1 MRFSPMC
8 GWSAIALVA
17 VMAPL
22 RAQQPTAL
30 QQSTQVLIVTTANWN
45 TTAGVLQPIERTTVQ
60 GKWQL
65 AGDPVTVAVGRN
77 GLGWG
82 LGLVPRGALA
92 GNASDGQVKREGD
105 GKAPAGLFNLGTV
118 FGYAAQEP
126 AGWKMRYT
134 ELTATVECVDDASS
148 AFYNQVVD
156 RATVKPDW
164 NSSEKM
170 RHAGE
175 VYRWGLVIDNNSNPV
190 TRGSGSCVFMHIWM
204 GPGVPTSGCTAMP
217 EERLTSILAW
227 LDPARKPLL
236 LQLTYDDYKKLGKR
250 WKLPKLPPP
259 GRG

>member
-1 MRFSPMC
+1 MRCSRIC
-8 GWSAIALVA
+8 SLTAVALVA
-17 VMAPL
+17 VMVSL

-30 QQSTQVLIVTTANWN
+30 QQSTQLLIVTTADWN
-45 TTAGVLQPIERTTVQ
+45 TTAGVLQPIERTSAND
-60 GKWQL
+60 KWKL
-65 AGDPVTVAVGRN
+65 AGAPITVAIGRN
-77 GLGWG
+77 GLAWG
-82 LGLVPRGALA
+82 LGLVPPEELA
-92 GNASDGQVKREGD
+92 ENISAGPVKREGD
-105 GKAPAGLFNLGTV
+105 GKAAAGLFNLGTV
-118 FGYAAQEP
+118 FGYAPQEP

-134 ELTATVECVDDASS
+134 MLTPAVECVDDASS

-156 RATVKPDW
+156 RTTVKPDW

-175 VYRWGLVIDNNSNPV
+175 VYRWGLVIDNNTNPV

-236 LQLTYDDYKKLGKR
+236 LQLKYDDYSKLRKR
-250 WKLPKLPPP
+250 WKLPKLPQP
-259 GRG
+259 GRR

>member
-1 MRFSPMC
+1 MAF
-8 GWSAIALVA
+8 VA
-17 VMAPL
+17 MAVSL
-22 RAQQPTAL
+22 CAQQPAAL
-30 QQSTQVLIVTTANWN
+30 QQSTQILIVTAADWN
-45 TTAGVLQPIERTTVQ
+45 TTAGVLQPVERTSVR
-60 GKWQL
+60 GKWKRSG
-65 AGDPVTVAVGRN
+65 APITVAIGRN
-77 GLGWG
+77 GLAWG
-82 LGLVPRGALA
+82 LGLIPRDELA
-92 GNASDGQVKREGD
+92 GNASTGPVKKEGD

-126 AGWKMRYT
+126 TGWKMRYT
-134 ELTATVECVDDASS
+134 ELTPTVECVDDASS

-156 RATVKPDW
+156 RAAVKPDW

-170 RHAGE
+170 RRQGE
-175 VYRWGLVIDNNSNPV
+175 VYRWGLVIDDNTNPV

-236 LQLTYDDYKKLGKR
+236 LQLTYDDYMKLSKR
-250 WKLPKLPPP
+250 WKLPKLPQP